1 MAHDS
6 WIGDFQNLAA
16 GWGGGGGRIWRLCP
30 AGLLQEAKDGRKPQ
44 PFTLTL
50 TSFLSGKKLQVLQM
64 CVCVCTRARSV
75 VSDSWQLQAPL
86 SMEFSR
92 QEYWSGLPSP
102 APGDLP
108 NPGIEPMSPV
118 SPVLAGGF
126 FTTEPPGK
134 PLINCVTKCK
144 FFNLLPP
151 VSSSDVQEN
160 STDHI

>member
-1 MAHDS
+1 MWKDLETVPS
-6 WIGDFQNLAA
+6 WASSGSK
-16 GWGGGGGRIWRLCP
+16 GWKKTTALHINTHQFPILKK
-30 AGLLQEAKDGRKPQ
+30 AS
-44 PFTLTL
+44 
-50 TSFLSGKKLQVLQM
+50 SFADVCVCV